1 MKKFLSRSIAVF
13 LLAFFSYSLCVPA
26 SASVYSS
33 EYLNRYSGSI
43 TAQGGGEI
51 KISFSVAG
59 MKQLDELGASEI
71 VVEKKVGSSWTEVKT
86 YTNDDYPE
94 PMPSI
99 TPIMFFIRE
108 WLAPNTVQKLQ
119 SLETRITGQSPQYQS
134 GQPDCRR
141 RVKQTSN

>member
-13 LLAFFSYSLCVPA
+13 LLAFFSCSLCVPA

-94 PMPSI
+94 LSTTNAFYYSNYVFYQGVAGTEYRAKI
-99 TPIMFFIRE
+99 TIFG
-108 WLAPNTVQKLQ
+108 NTDYR
-119 SLETRITGQSPQYQS
+119 TITTVSK
-134 GQPDCRR
+134 RA
-141 RVKQTSN
+141 T